1 MAKKNSGLCLP
12 AKAHEA
18 TAILLEGYYAL
29 QEHHHRTPSLEYLE
43 GVAKVR
49 YSLLVVA
56 EVLKNGEN
64 GLNFVELLRA
74 ARKMCSDREINCI
87 ISTSQTDTVGPVVY
101 LLKLIVRQYGMA
113 CLKAAAEVHEW
124 IIPTELKSD
133 EVKNKFIYC
142 LSTFIRKI
150 TFKDK
155 SVDPFVVYGDA
166 YKTLRESISGAIYGN
181 QMEELSQTTQVRND
195 VVYLGM

>member
-1 MAKKNSGLCLP
+1 MAKKISGLCLP

-29 QEHHHRTPSLEYLE
+29 QEHHHGTPSLEYLE

-64 GLNFVELLRA
+64 GLNFMELLKA
-74 ARKMCSDREINCI
+74 ARKMCLDREINCI
-87 ISTSQTDTVGPVVY
+87 NLTSRTDTVGPVVY
-101 LLKLIVRQYGMA
+101 LLKLIVRQYGMP
-113 CLKAAAEVHEW
+113 CLKAAAKIHEW

-133 EVKNKFIYC
+133 EVEIKWYILFIHLNLYKKN
-142 LSTFIRKI
+142 
-150 TFKDK
+150 
-155 SVDPFVVYGDA
+155 
-166 YKTLRESISGAIYGN
+166 
-181 QMEELSQTTQVRND
+181 
-195 VVYLGM
+195 